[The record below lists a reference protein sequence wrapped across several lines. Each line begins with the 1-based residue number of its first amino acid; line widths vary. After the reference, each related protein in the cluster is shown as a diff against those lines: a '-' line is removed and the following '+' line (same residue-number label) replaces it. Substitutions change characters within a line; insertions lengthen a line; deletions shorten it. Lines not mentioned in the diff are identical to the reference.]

1 MTTTTTINVDTVC
14 TDADL
19 VEELG
24 DEKELNRILP
34 KDSKDSYPFRK
45 KALEAT
51 MKALSRRVPSIH
63 ASDIAIVSELRDCV
77 AYGALARIYETN
89 MTQGSSDSLF
99 TKKATMWADKF
110 SAELQALSPT
120 VGDSLRGP
128 TMTMTVHR
136 R

>member
-1 MTTTTTINVDTVC
+1 MDTVC

-19 VEELG
+19 VQELG
-24 DEKELNRILP
+24 DEKQLSTILP

-51 MKALSRRVPSIH
+51 MKALSRRVPSIQ
-63 ASDIAIVSELRDCV
+63 AADLAIVTELRDCV

-99 TKKATMWADKF
+99 TKKATMWAEKF
-110 SAELQALSPT
+110 TSELQALSPT
-120 VGDSLRGP
+120 IGDSLRGP